1 MKYPLLIISV
11 VFITGAIACGGSNGN
26 DRQFEPG
33 RIIAIAEKEGN
44 DQLIKVGG
52 GPGSVPPGSTV
63 TVTNMRTM
71 ESKSTAAL
79 PDGSFDPEFRAS
91 TGDLFRIEIS
101 DEGQPVEEMTIGVT
115 LLTDIVQNNLGTL
128 GDVPSA
134 IEIRSGIAYVVNGF
148 SDNIQRFD
156 LTQTPPSE
164 LPSVATPT
172 GSDPVAI
179 EFAGDNKAYT
189 ANMIG
194 QSVSLVDLETGECEL
209 LYARQQPAEDPGC
222 GETIILQD
230 AFEDPSDV
238 ILIGEKLY
246 VSNNNFDEFFFP
258 DGNGFI
264 TVIDTG
270 TNQIS
275 SFIESDGAN
284 SGNMKLSGND
294 LYVLNTG
301 NFIFDSETGEFQ
313 CDPDFPPSVTI
324 IDPETDAIADSV
336 DIELSAENPLVCA
349 PGSMSIT
356 PDNNFA
362 YLGLSLVGGM
372 LKLDIQNGTVLRGTS
387 NPVAFTDLSGLNS
400 VTDIGFNSRGLGF
413 ATLFNTDQIAVFDT
427 ETDEQNRF
435 PFIAPIPA
443 GIKALNP
450 DSEFFDGVQ
459 FIDFREENVAGP
471 DLYFITTLSTRLG
484 SVDTKLLTQ

>member
-1 MKYPLLIISV
+1 MKYLLSIISLIFV
-11 VFITGAIACGGSNGN
+11 ACTMACGGSNGN
-26 DRQFEPG
+26 ERQVTSG
-33 RIIAIAEKEGN
+33 RIMAIAEQEGN
-44 DQLIKVGG
+44 DRLIKVGG
-52 GPGSVPPGSTV
+52 GKDSVPPGSIV
-63 TVTNMRTM
+63 KVTNLSSM
-71 ESKSTAAL
+71 ESKSTTAL
-79 PDGSFDPEFRAS
+79 PDGSFDPEFQAS
-91 TGDLFRIEIS
+91 TDDIFNIEITQDGQVV
-101 DEGQPVEEMTIGVT
+101 DEFSIGVT

-134 IEIRSGIAYVVNGF
+134 LEIRNGIAYVVNGF

-156 LTQTPPSE
+156 LSSSPPQE
-164 LPSVATPT
+164 LSPIAVPT
-172 GSDPVAI
+172 GSDPVSL
-179 EFAGDNKAYT
+179 ELSGNMAYT
-189 ANMIG
+189 ANLIG
-194 QSVSLVDLETGECEL
+194 QSVTLLNLNTGECEVM
-209 LYARQQPAEDPGC
+209 YTRQEPSESSGC
-222 GETIILQD
+222 SQEIILNN
-230 AFEDPSDV
+230 AFEDPSGV
-238 ILIGEKLY
+238 LLIGEKLY

-258 DGNGFI
+258 NGNGFV
-264 TVIDTG
+264 TVIDTVSH
-270 TNQIS
+270 QIS

-284 SGNMKLSGND
+284 PGDMKLIGDD

-301 NFIFDSETGEFQ
+301 NFVFDSETGEFQ
-313 CDPDFPPSVTI
+313 CDSEFPPSVTI
-324 IDPETDAIADSV
+324 IDTKTDMVKDTIE
-336 DIELSAENPLVCA
+336 IELSAENPLVCA

-400 VTDIGFNSRGLGF
+400 VTDIGFNSGGLGF

-427 ETDEQNRF
+427 ETDEQNTF